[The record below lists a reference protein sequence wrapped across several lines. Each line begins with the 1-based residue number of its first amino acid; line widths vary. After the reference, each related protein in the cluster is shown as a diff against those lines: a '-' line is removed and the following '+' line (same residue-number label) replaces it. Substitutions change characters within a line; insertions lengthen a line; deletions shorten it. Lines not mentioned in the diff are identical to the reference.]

1 MHGKNIGKTFWVHFF
16 GGSNGTIVS
25 SRVGP
30 PPFFF
35 FLREPPHFWVPPFSE
50 ANLKSYPP
58 FSESYPNWCMQIVR
72 NTFK

>member
-30 PPFFF
+30 PIFFF
-35 FLREPPHFWVPPFSE
+35 FLREPPPISGYPLF
-50 ANLKSYPP
+50 LK
-58 FSESYPNWCMQIVR
+58 QI
-72 NTFK
+72 